1 VIDHY
6 NLVQRLTGQL
16 PIVDQPRRLNDFAFE
31 LGWRPSDRLDIPAS
45 NDFATAHLIVEH
57 GLEYSAL
64 ISFMRHP
71 NRFNDLSASQQRVLV
86 GSSYNSL
93 VDWHINVD
101 YEGVAFVYN
110 RYHPP
115 DFHIVREPLS
125 RSNPS
130 ALRRTTFQ
138 RIASSH
144 PSPDVPS
151 LDKAIIQTISLW
163 KRQLGGVLPGI
174 SNTALS
180 ALFNAIIFI
189 RAAEDHRRH
198 LGQSFHESG
207 LLADLAYSE
216 DPTRLSARQLV
227 ETALEQLAL
236 TAVPANLIE
245 FDTLAAFQS
254 LEPRLLQELVS
265 DFYQNRFARF
275 YEYDFSL
282 ISKHALSRIYEHY
295 VSILRIPDSDQLSLL
310 PKMAVEELDKGYGA
324 VYTPEYIAR
333 FFARYIRNRF
343 PLATFQRLR
352 ILDPACGSGIFLRAF
367 LELQNEALLDSRTT
381 ESVAA
386 TFDNVLGIDVDPN
399 ACQAARLSL
408 SLLSLVLL
416 DDQVRAV
423 DIRNENSL
431 TYFKAQQGSV
441 NVDVVIA
448 NPPYVKVEAQTQEV
462 REAISEVLSDVSQ
475 GRPDLYLAILKRA
488 IESLNPGGYGLFVL
502 PETFL
507 KSDSAKHVR
516 RFLTTHCWIH
526 CFVDLTAVRVFEDV
540 GVYTILLIFQKGL
553 ANEAAPLAKVVLCQ
567 DRVAQALQDVLDD
580 RTLETSFYSVHEST
594 QDAFAKDEWSLATP
608 ALALVLRKYAEM
620 GELGSEAQLR
630 QGMNTGADGVF
641 IISREAL
648 SRVDTQLFAPLLSD
662 REMEIFTVPSAV
674 QSYVFYPYVNERL
687 LAEEELRTEF
697 GKTWAFLGTQR
708 TTLERRSAVRTGALP
723 WWKPERSRDPKN
735 MLRQKIVTPHLV
747 ITPKFSLDSAGLYA
761 VSRAPLIFSKYSE
774 PAKEDHLL
782 YLLGVINSTACFW
795 HIAQRA
801 HTYERGYSRLEVSR
815 LRGTRI
821 PTFKSAEKTAARR
834 LIRAVEARI
843 QSQGKPA
850 FDLEGEIDDI
860 VADLYNLSEAERR
873 LISGGN
879 QKSHVL

>member
-1 VIDHY
+1 MMDHY

-16 PIVDQPRRLNDFAFE
+16 PIVDQSRRLNDFAFE
-31 LGWRPSDRLDIPAS
+31 LGWRPSDRVDIPAS

-71 NRFNDLSASQQRVLV
+71 NRFIDLSAAQQRVLV

-130 ALRRTTFQ
+130 ALRRTAFQ
-138 RIASSH
+138 RISGSH
-144 PSPDVPS
+144 PSPDVPA
-151 LDKAIIQTISLW
+151 LDKAVIQTISLW
-163 KRQLGGVLPGI
+163 KRQLGGLLPGI

-198 LGQSFHESG
+198 LGHAFHESG
-207 LLADLAYSE
+207 LLTSLAYSE
-216 DPTRLSARQLV
+216 HPAHLSVRTLA
-227 ETALEQLAL
+227 ETALQQLAL
-236 TAVPANLIE
+236 ANVPANLIE
-245 FDTLAAFQS
+245 FETLADFAP
-254 LEPRLLQELVS
+254 LEPTLLQELVS

-295 VSILRIPDSDQLSLL
+295 VSLLRVPESEQLSLL
-310 PKMAVEELDKGYGA
+310 PKMAVEELDKSYGA
-324 VYTPEYIAR
+324 IYTPEYIAR
-333 FFARYIRNRF
+333 FFARYIRNRL
-343 PLATFQRLR
+343 PLASFQRLR
-352 ILDPACGSGIFLRAF
+352 IVDPACGSGIFLRAF
-367 LELQNEALLDSRTT
+367 LELQNEALLESRTT

-416 DDQVRAV
+416 DDQ
-423 DIRNENSL
+423 IRDVNIQNESSL
-431 TYFKAQQGSV
+431 TFFKEKHATNSI
-441 NVDVVIA
+441 DVVIA

-462 REAISEVLSDVSQ
+462 REAIIEVLGEMSQ
-475 GRPDLYLAILKRA
+475 GRPDLYLAILKSA
-488 IESLNPGGYGLFVL
+488 IDSLKAGGYGLFVL

-507 KSDSAKHVR
+507 KSDSAKDVR
-516 RFLTTHCWIH
+516 NFLSANCWVHCI
-526 CFVDLTAVRVFEDV
+526 VDLTAVRVFEDV
-540 GVYTILLIFQKGL
+540 GVYTILLIFQKRL
-553 ANEAAPLAKVVLCQ
+553 ANEPAPLAKVVRCQ

-580 RTLETSFYSVHEST
+580 RTIETSFYTVHQST
-594 QDAFAKDEWSLATP
+594 QESFAEAEWSLATP

-620 GELGSEAQLR
+620 GELADEAQLR
-630 QGMNTGADGVF
+630 QGMNTGADDIFVL
-641 IISREAL
+641 SREVL
-648 SRVDTQLFAPLLSD
+648 SVVDGQLFVPLLSD
-662 REMEIFTVPSAV
+662 REMEAFTVPSTV
-674 QSYVFYPYVNERL
+674 ESYVFYPYVNDTPL
-687 LAEEELRTEF
+687 TEEELRMEF
-697 GKTWAFLGTQR
+697 QKTWAFLETKR
-708 TTLERRSAVRTGALP
+708 PLLERRNAVKTGVLP
-723 WWKPERSRDPKN
+723 WWRPERPRDPKN
-735 MLRQKIVTPHLV
+735 MLRQKLVTPHLV
-747 ITPKFSLDSAGLYA
+747 LTPKFSLDSLGKYA
-761 VSRAPLIFSKYSE
+761 VSRAPMIFSRYSD
-774 PAKEDHLL
+774 PGKRDHLL
-782 YLLGVINSTACFW
+782 YLLGVLNSTACFW

-801 HTYERGYSRLEVSR
+801 HTYERGYSRLEISR

-834 LIRAVEARI
+834 LIRAVEARL

-850 FDLEGEIDDI
+850 FELEGEIDGI
-860 VADLYNLSEAERR
+860 VADLYGLGETERV
-873 LISGGN
+873 LISGGA
-879 QKSHVL
+879 QKNHVL